1 MKVMKRGMRFQTKL
15 VITLALVVTGV
26 SIALVTAIGSRV
38 RQSYVERFSNE
49 FQFLIAGVERSRQE
63 RSDEFLE
70 LCRGLAE
77 HPFVV
82 GSLKGKPAA
91 TQETSFWKSYDKRL
105 EGMEDTR
112 GQGPPGNGGKRPSGN
127 AAILNKRGTIALMNL
142 DGEVSILQDTS
153 RPVSKRPQMKKMGVQ
168 NAKTKGTFDR
178 FLKEDSQQ
186 TIYRPLEFA
195 DRKAVVQEMVS
206 TPVKDPGTSEIIGFL
221 LRSTAAE
228 TDAERSLERYQEEF
242 GVDDR
247 IKSGIYL
254 GGEVFSRALNPDF
267 SATMAK
273 QIASHLEDEDYD
285 EEERRFEAKLG
296 DEEYLIYLDALSAEG
311 AMIPAYQIAA
321 FPISALRADLTE
333 IRLRGSGIGG
343 SILLVAMG
351 IAFLLARGLSIPLKE
366 LAAGTEAIRSGDLD
380 HQVKIR
386 SSDEIGELASS
397 FNEMAE
403 ELKQKALYREL
414 LGKVSDEAVAQA
426 LVSGSL
432 DLELGGEIKDVSV
445 LFCDIRGFT
454 QLTEEMHP
462 GEVIEMLNDH
472 MTAMTN
478 LVRKH
483 GGVVDK
489 FVGDEIMAVFGALKS
504 YGNDAL
510 NAASCALEMIEE
522 RQRMNENVKHPIQIG
537 IGVATG
543 EVVAGCMGSVDRL
556 NYTVLGA
563 RVNLAARLC
572 SAAGPLEVV
581 TDDETVARISP
592 APEVELLS
600 ELALKGFSKPVQ
612 AFRIESIQTEGAT
625 TETALKG

>member
-1 MKVMKRGMRFQTKL
+1 MSKM
-15 VITLALVVTGV
+15 
-26 SIALVTAIGSRV
+26 
-38 RQSYVERFSNE
+38 
-49 FQFLIAGVERSRQE
+49 
-63 RSDEFLE
+63 
-70 LCRGLAE
+70 
-77 HPFVV
+77 
-82 GSLKGKPAA
+82 
-91 TQETSFWKSYDKRL
+91 
-105 EGMEDTR
+105 
-112 GQGPPGNGGKRPSGN
+112 
-127 AAILNKRGTIALMNL
+127 GTIALMTL
-142 DGEVSILQDTS
+142 DGEVNTLRPEGTS
-153 RPVSKRPQMKKMGVQ
+153 SKRPQIRNLEARNKRG
-168 NAKTKGTFDR
+168 NEALER
-178 FLKEDSQQ
+178 FLKNDSQQ
-186 TIYRPLEFA
+186 TLYRPLEFS
-195 DRKAVVQEMVS
+195 DRKPIVQELVS
-206 TPVKDPGTSEIIGFL
+206 TPVKDPGTGEIIGFL
-221 LRSTAAE
+221 LRATAAE

-242 GVDDR
+242 GVSDR
-247 IKSGIYL
+247 IKSGIYVD
-254 GGEVFSRALNPDF
+254 GEVFSRSLDASF
-267 SATMAK
+267 SETMAG
-273 QIASHLEDEDYD
+273 QIATHLDTEGFHS
-285 EEERRFEAKLG
+285 EESRFEASVG
-296 DEEYLIYLDALSAEG
+296 EEDYLIYLDALSSKEA
-311 AMIPAYQIAA
+311 ISPAYQIAA
-321 FPISALRADLTE
+321 FPISALRSDLAE

-343 SILLVAMG
+343 AVLLIAMG
-351 IAFLLARGLSIPLKE
+351 VAFFLARGLSIPLKE

-380 HQVKIR
+380 HQVQIR

-414 LGKVSDEAVAQA
+414 LGKVSDETVAQA

-462 GEVIEMLNDH
+462 SRVIEMLNDH

-504 YGNDAL
+504 YGNDAQ
-510 NAASCALEMIEE
+510 NAAACALDMIEE
-522 RQRMNENVKHPIQIG
+522 RKRMNESLDLPITIG

-581 TDDETVARISP
+581 TDDETVSRIAP
-592 APEVELLS
+592 TPEVELLS

-612 AFRIESIQTEGAT
+612 AFRMHSIPTEKSVT
-625 TETALKG
+625 RETVQG

>member
-1 MKVMKRGMRFQTKL
+1 MRFQTKL

-26 SIALVTAIGSRV
+26 SIALVTAIEAKV

-49 FQFLIAGVERSRQE
+49 FQFLMAGVERSRQK
-63 RSDEFLE
+63 RSDDFLE
-70 LCRGLAE
+70 LCRGLASHSFIVE
-77 HPFVV
+77 
-82 GSLKGKPAA
+82 SLKGGKTTA
-91 TQETSFWKSYDKRL
+91 TSGEFWEHYRKSVFS
-105 EGMEDTR
+105 MEEPR
-112 GQGPPGNGGKRPSGN
+112 AKGQPPGNGKRTAGN
-127 AAILNKRGTIALMNL
+127 GDLLNKMGKIALMNL
-142 DGEVSILQDTS
+142 DGEVHDLPSPGPTGAS
-153 RPVSKRPQMKKMGVQ
+153 AKRGQYRKLNIQ
-168 NAKTKGTFDR
+168 TTQAEAAFER
-178 FLKEDSQQ
+178 FLEEDSQQ
-186 TIYRPLEFA
+186 TLYRPIELA
-195 DRKAVVQEMVS
+195 DRKAAVLEMVS
-206 TPVKDPGTSEIIGFL
+206 TPVKDPETGEILGFL

-242 GVDDR
+242 GINDR
-247 IKSGIYL
+247 IKSGIYV
-254 GGEVFSRALNPDF
+254 GGEVFSRTLTPDF
-267 SATMAK
+267 SAAMAK
-273 QIASHLEDEDYD
+273 HIASQLNSESSGS
-285 EEERRFEAKLG
+285 EERRFEVTIG
-296 DEEYLIYLDALSAEG
+296 EEDYMIYLDAISADH
-311 AMIPAYQIAA
+311 AILPAYQMAA
-321 FPISALRADLTE
+321 FPISALRADLAE

-343 SILLVAMG
+343 SILLLAIG

-366 LAAGTEAIRSGDLD
+366 LAAGTEAIRNGNLD

-403 ELKQKALYREL
+403 ELKQKAMYREL
-414 LGKVSDEAVAQA
+414 LGKVSDETVAQA

-462 GEVIEMLNDH
+462 GEVIELLNDH
-472 MTAMTN
+472 MTAMTT

-522 RQRMNENVKHPIQIG
+522 RKRMNEQAGHPIHIG
-537 IGVATG
+537 VGVATG

-592 APEVELLS
+592 PPEVELLS

-612 AFRIESIQTEGAT
+612 AYRIESIPQ
-625 TETALKG
+625 ETALSEPALHS